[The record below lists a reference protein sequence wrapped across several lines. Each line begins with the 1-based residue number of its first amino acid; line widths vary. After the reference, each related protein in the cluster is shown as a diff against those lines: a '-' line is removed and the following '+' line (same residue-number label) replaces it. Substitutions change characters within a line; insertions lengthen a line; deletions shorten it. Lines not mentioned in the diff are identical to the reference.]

1 MQENNEIKANAAPT
15 QDSSSKP
22 AEASPAAQTVSQ
34 AATPKTAAKPEPAK
48 AAAPASRPAPKPS
61 ARKPAVQYKSDL
73 IVSNSPH
80 MVTKLDTARTMQ
92 CVVIALLPAVI
103 AATIFFGWGALIR
116 IILGAVFCWLCEY
129 LYDKIMK
136 KPDTTVDWS
145 FAVTGVILALNLPSN
160 FPIWM
165 EAIGCIVAII
175 IVKCLFGGIGHNIA
189 NPAIVG
195 RIVLLLSFTSY
206 MTTWPLTRFQK
217 AAAGVDAVTGATPL
231 GMLSDTTAQLPSLGQ
246 LFIGNIG
253 GAMGETCTLA
263 ILIGGI
269 FLIWKKVISP
279 IIPCAFIGTVF
290 LLSLIYYAA
299 VGGAGQYGAFGMA
312 VYSILAGGVMFG
324 AFFCATDYV
333 TSPIMN
339 RSRLIYGIGCGI
351 VTFVI
356 REFASYPEGVSFA
369 ILFMN
374 AMAPLIDRSVIR
386 SFYGISKKEKEA
398 AKAAKAAKAPVNAK
412 AEEKK
417 EGGAKA

>member
-1 MQENNEIKANAAPT
+1 MAENDVKTTAAPT
-15 QDSSSKP
+15 Q
-22 AEASPAAQTVSQ
+22 
-34 AATPKTAAKPEPAK
+34 TAA
-48 AAAPASRPAPKPS
+48 PK
-61 ARKPAVQYKSDL
+61 KPAVQYKTNL

-80 MVTKLDTARTMQ
+80 LVTKLDTARTMQ
-92 CVVIALLPAVI
+92 YVVLALVPSII
-103 AATIFFGWGALIR
+103 AATVFFGWAALIR
-116 IILGAVFCWLCEY
+116 VILGAVFCWLCEF

-136 KPDTTVDWS
+136 KPDTTVDCS

-165 EAIGCIVAII
+165 EAIGCIVAIV

-231 GMLSDTTAQLPSLGQ
+231 GMLSDGTEQLPSLLQ
-246 LFIGNIG
+246 MFLGNIG
-253 GAMGETCTLA
+253 GAMGETCTIA
-263 ILIGGI
+263 VLIGGI

-290 LLSLIYYAA
+290 VLSLIYYAA
-299 VGGAGQYGAFGMA
+299 IGGAGQYGAFGMA

-333 TSPIMN
+333 TSPIMKI
-339 RSRLIYGIGCGI
+339 SRLIYGIGCGI

-374 AMAPLIDRSVIR
+374 AMAPLIERSVIR
-386 SFYGISKKEKEA
+386 RFYGISQKEKEA
-398 AKAAKAAKAPVNAK
+398 AKAP
-412 AEEKK
+412 AEQK